1 MSAVA
6 QGQRP
11 APERIG
17 LLGGSFDPPHI
28 GHVLLAQDAIEQ
40 LALDRLLVI
49 PAGTQPLKGAVA
61 APPADR
67 LAMVRAAFAEV
78 PRVEVDALE
87 IERGGLSFMV
97 DTVATL
103 RRRWPEARFHLLLGA
118 DAAADLARWRDP
130 ERLLHMVQL
139 VVADRGEPA
148 GPDAAAPWRDWPD
161 IRPPR
166 RLTARRV
173 DVSSSEVRARV
184 AAGLSIRGFVPDAVA
199 QFIATSG
206 LYLARNAC

>member
-1 MSAVA
+1 MSVA
-6 QGQRP
+6 ARVVP
-11 APERIG
+11 PPPERIG
-17 LLGGSFDPPHI
+17 ILGGSFDPPHI
-28 GHVLLAQDAIEQ
+28 GHVLLAQDAVQ
-40 LALDRLLVI
+40 DLALDRLLVI
-49 PAGTQPLKGAVA
+49 PSGTQPLKGAVA
-61 APPADR
+61 APAADR

-97 DTVATL
+97 DTVEEL
-103 RRRWPEARFHLLLGA
+103 VRRWPQATFHLLLGA

-130 ERLLHMVQL
+130 ARLLQLVQL

-148 GPDAAAPWRDWPD
+148 GPDVPTPWRAWPD

-166 RLTARRV
+166 RLTGRRV

-184 AAGLSIRGFVPDAVA
+184 ASGRSIRGFVPDAVA
-199 QFIATSG
+199 TYIATAG
-206 LYLARNAC
+206 LYLPRNAC

>member
-1 MSAVA
+1 VSPAA
-6 QGQRP
+6 QGVDP

-17 LLGGSFDPPHI
+17 ILGGSFDPPHI
-28 GHVLLAQDAIEQ
+28 GHVLLAQDAIEA

-49 PAGTQPLKGAVA
+49 PTGTQPLKGAVA
-61 APPADR
+61 APPLDR
-67 LAMVRAAFAEV
+67 LSMVRAAFAGV
-78 PRVEVDALE
+78 PRVEVDAIE

-97 DTVATL
+97 DTVDTL
-103 RRRWPEARFHLLLGA
+103 RRRWPAAAFHLLLGA

-130 ERLLHMVQL
+130 ARLLQLVQL

-148 GPDAAAPWRDWPD
+148 GPDAPAPWREWPD

-166 RLTARRV
+166 RLTGRRV
-173 DVSSSEVRARV
+173 DVSSSEVRSRV

-199 QFIATSG
+199 AWIATSG
-206 LYLARNAC
+206 LYLSRNAC